1 MKTFIISWINAINSK
16 VFITIP
22 AKTMQD
28 AIRLFLMRRVASGI
42 NDAVSFNVTKMQEN

>member
-1 MKTFIISWINAINSK
+1 MKTFIISWVSEFNSK

-28 AIRLFLMRRVASGI
+28 AIRLFLMKRVSSGI
-42 NDAVSFNVTKMQEN
+42 NEAVSFNVKKLQEN